1 MYFGTKSYLKST
13 RNHTAKHALGRV
25 WTDNETIQKHILVHK
40 LSAVGFVQNKHRN
53 KHRNKDWSYE
63 QFDII
68 KKNSLSAKH
77 RGERIKCRF
86 IWQRPRIIYT
96 NTTSAENKKR
106 DAQ

>member
-1 MYFGTKSYLKST
+1 MPSRVFKSVIQAL
-13 RNHTAKHALGRV
+13 LGRV

-68 KKNSLSAKH
+68 KKK
-77 RGERIKCRF
+77 
-86 IWQRPRIIYT
+86 
-96 NTTSAENKKR
+96 
-106 DAQ
+106 